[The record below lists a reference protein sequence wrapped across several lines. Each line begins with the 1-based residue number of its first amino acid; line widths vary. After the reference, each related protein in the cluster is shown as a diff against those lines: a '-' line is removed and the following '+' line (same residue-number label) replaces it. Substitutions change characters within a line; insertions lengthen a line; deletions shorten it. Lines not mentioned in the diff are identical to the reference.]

1 MDTNAI
7 FNLILRLTIWL
18 LLTNN
23 FGLLN
28 ITIGLAIALLLPQSK
43 ASPEKIKDWLQ
54 ILWKILKAIPQA
66 YLEAIQ
72 IMLRPYE
79 QEDIIRERVKPKRTP
94 GLIFLDIFL
103 ITFTPKTIVTK
114 YDERGWYVV
123 HRVNRKKQNNI
134 HNN

>member
-1 MDTNAI
+1 MDTNTI

-28 ITIGLAIALLLPQSK
+28 LAIGLAIALLLPQSK
-43 ASPEKIKDWLQ
+43 TSPEKIKDWLE
-54 ILWKILKAIPQA
+54 ILWKIIKAIPQA

-72 IMLRPYE
+72 IMLRPHDR
-79 QEDIIRERVKPKRTP
+79 EDIVRERVKPNRTP

-114 YDERGWYVV
+114 YDERGWYEV
-123 HRVNRKKQNNI
+123 HQIARKRQNNS
-134 HNN
+134 

>member
-1 MDTNAI
+1 MDTNTI

-28 ITIGLAIALLLPQSK
+28 FTIGLAIAFLLPQSK
-43 ASPEKIKDWLQ
+43 TSPEKIKDWLEV
-54 ILWKILKAIPQA
+54 LWKIIKAIPQA

-72 IMLRPYE
+72 IMLRPHD
-79 QEDIIRERVKPKRTP
+79 QEDIVRERVKPKRTP

-114 YDERGWYVV
+114 YDERGWYEV
-123 HRVNRKKQNNI
+123 HHVTRKRQNNS
-134 HNN
+134 

>member
-1 MDTNAI
+1 MDTNTI

-28 ITIGLAIALLLPQSK
+28 FSIGLAIALLLPQSK
-43 ASPEKIKDWLQ
+43 TSPEKIKDWLEV
-54 ILWKILKAIPQA
+54 LWKIIKAIPQA

-72 IMLRPYE
+72 IMLRPHD
-79 QEDIIRERVKPKRTP
+79 QEDIVRERVKPKRTP

-114 YDERGWYVV
+114 YDERGWYEV
-123 HRVNRKKQNNI
+123 HRVARKRQNNS
-134 HNN
+134 

>member
-1 MDTNAI
+1 MDTNTI

-28 ITIGLAIALLLPQSK
+28 FTIGLAIALLLPQSK
-43 ASPEKIKDWLQ
+43 TSPEKIKDWLEV
-54 ILWKILKAIPQA
+54 LWKIIKAIPQA

-72 IMLRPYE
+72 IMLRPHD
-79 QEDIIRERVKPKRTP
+79 QEDIVRERVKPKRTP

-114 YDERGWYVV
+114 YDERGWYEV
-123 HRVNRKKQNNI
+123 HHVTIKRQNNS
-134 HNN
+134 

>member
-1 MDTNAI
+1 MDANTI

-28 ITIGLAIALLLPQSK
+28 LAIGLAIALLLPQSK
-43 ASPEKIKDWLQ
+43 TSPEKIKDWLEV
-54 ILWKILKAIPQA
+54 LWKIIKAIPQA

-72 IMLRPYE
+72 IMLSPHNYE
-79 QEDIIRERVKPKRTP
+79 YFVRERVKPKRTP

-114 YDERGWYVV
+114 YDERGWYVI
-123 HRVNRKKQNNI
+123 HQVNRKRRNNS
-134 HNN
+134 